1 MSYAHRP
8 RIAYPGAAGSYT
20 AEASAVLY
28 PDGDLYSAGTFED
41 VAAHVRDGQAA
52 AGVLPIENSLAG
64 LVAETCDLLA
74 DGDAADRR
82 RGRACTSRTAC
93 ARRRARRS
101 TGSPASSPTPRR
113 CSSAV
118 ASSTAASSRRARRRP
133 PTPCARSPTPASATW
148 AAIAS
153 PGAAAPLRP
162 RGPRRRHLGPQGEL
176 HALRR
181 HRPRADCDRV
191 TASANWRTALR
202 LVTGHEPGALHDAI
216 EPFRYH
222 KVNMVSLHSRP
233 IQGEPWRYQF
243 LVDID
248 GHRQDEVVVRAIQDV
263 ERRSALA
270 RHPGHVPGGAALSR
284 RRWRPSPGTRCW
296 PSGCRRT
303 SPGSRTASSCPPGRP
318 GPRRS
323 PTTSIRGCGRRCG
336 GAASSGSGRTRR
348 RPGSSRAPAA
358 TSASSRARRAARA
371 WPTACRCCS
380 GCWTIRTPARST
392 SRRRRPWPRTRRA
405 ACSPSASAA
414 TCGPRCT
421 TATPRPPRAA
431 TPAGARTCC

>member
-41 VAAHVRDGQAA
+41 VAAHVRDGRAA

-74 DGDAADRR
+74 DGDAARSAAR
-82 RGRACTSRTAC
+82 PCCTSRTAC

-101 TGSPASSPTPRR
+101 TGSRASSPTPRR

-118 ASSTAASSRRARRRP
+118 ASSTGASSRPARRRP
-133 PTPCARSPTPASATW
+133 RTPCARSPTRGDPRLGRDRLARRR
-148 AAIAS
+148 
-153 PGAAAPLRP
+153 APLRP
-162 RGPRRRHLGPQGEL
+162 RDPGRRHLGPHGEL

-181 HRPRADCDRV
+181 HRPRRLRPRDGG
-191 TASANWRTALR
+191 ANWRTALR

-222 KVNMVSLHSRP
+222 SVNMVSLHSRP

-248 GHRQDEVVVRAIQDV
+248 GHRQDEVVVRAIEDV
-263 ERRSALA
+263 ERRSALL
-270 RHPGHVPGGAALSR
+270 VTL
-284 RRWRPSPGTRCW
+284 GTY
-296 PSGCRRT
+296 
-303 SPGSRTASSCPPGRP
+303 
-318 GPRRS
+318 
-323 PTTSIRGCGRRCG
+323 
-336 GAASSGSGRTRR
+336 
-348 RPGSSRAPAA
+348 PAA
-358 TSASSRARRAARA
+358 
-371 WPTACRCCS
+371 
-380 GCWTIRTPARST
+380 
-392 SRRRRPWPRTRRA
+392 PR
-405 ACSPSASAA
+405 
-414 TCGPRCT
+414 
-421 TATPRPPRAA
+421 
-431 TPAGARTCC
+431 